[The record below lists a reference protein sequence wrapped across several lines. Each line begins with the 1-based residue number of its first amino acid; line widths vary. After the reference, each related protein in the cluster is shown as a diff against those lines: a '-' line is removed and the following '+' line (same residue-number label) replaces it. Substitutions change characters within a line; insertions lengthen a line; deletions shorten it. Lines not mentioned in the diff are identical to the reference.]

1 MLKVN
6 DQLRKYGLKSTK
18 YTNTN
23 TVTIVDTDKGRVVF
37 KKKNNLDIFKY
48 LDSRNFDYYPKII
61 SNDNDSY
68 VMMEYIDS
76 IDMPIEQKI
85 DDMIDLVGILHSK
98 TSYYQDISSDDYSK
112 IYEDIK
118 NNIEYLYSY
127 YNDMMTII
135 ETKVFMSPT
144 EYTLSL
150 NVSKIYESLSFCNIK
165 IEDWYK
171 KVKDKNKKR
180 LVVLHNN
187 LDLSHFIRNDKPY
200 LISWDKSRI
209 DIPIFDI
216 YKFYRNN
223 SNVNFEELLKRYEK
237 INPLS
242 DDERELLII
251 LLSLPDKL
259 EFDDNNY
266 NMCIKIK
273 KMINQIDKVRFTKLS

>member
-6 DQLRKYGLKSTK
+6 DELRRYGLIPSK

-23 TVTIVDTDKGRVVF
+23 NVTIVDTDKGKVVF

-48 LDSRNFDYYPKII
+48 LDSRDFTYYPRII

-68 VMMEYIDS
+68 IMMEYIDS

-85 DDMIDLVGILHSK
+85 DDMIDLVSLLHSK

-135 ETKVFMSPT
+135 ESKIFMSSA

-150 NVSKIYESLSFCNIK
+150 NVSKIYESLSFCNLK

-200 LISWDKSRI
+200 LISWDKAKI

-216 YKFYRNN
+216 YKFYRIN
-223 SNVNFEELLKRYEK
+223 SNVNFEELLKRYER

-242 DDERELLII
+242 DDERELLVI
-251 LLSLPDKL
+251 LLSLPDKI
-259 EFDDNNY
+259 EFDDSNY

-273 KMINQIDKVRFTKLS
+273 KVINLIDKIKSTKLF

>member
-6 DQLRKYGLKSTK
+6 DELRKYGLKPTK

-85 DDMIDLVGILHSK
+85 DDMIDLVSLWHSK

-135 ETKVFMSPT
+135 ESNVFMSPT

-187 LDLSHFIRNDKPY
+187 LDLSHVIRNDKPY
-200 LISWDKSRI
+200 LISWDKAKI

-216 YKFYRNN
+216 YKFYKNN

>member
-6 DQLRKYGLKSTK
+6 DELRRYGLVPFK

-23 TVTIVDTDKGRVVF
+23 NVTIVDTSKGKIVF

-48 LDSRNFDYYPKII
+48 LDSRDFTYYPKIL
-61 SNDNDSY
+61 SDDNDSY
-68 VMMEYIDS
+68 IMMEYIDS
-76 IDMPIEQKI
+76 VDMPIEQKI
-85 DDMIDLVGILHSK
+85 DDMIDLVSILHSK
-98 TSYYQDISSDDYSK
+98 TTFYQDISSDDYSK

-127 YNDMMTII
+127 YNDMMSII
-135 ETKVFMSPT
+135 ESKVFMSPA
-144 EYTLSL
+144 EYMLSL
-150 NVSKIYESLSFCNIK
+150 NISKIYESLSFCNTK
-165 IEDWYK
+165 IENWYK

-187 LDLSHFIRNDKPY
+187 LDLSHFIRSDKPY
-200 LISWDKSRI
+200 LISWDKAKI

-223 SNVNFEELLKRYEK
+223 MNVNFEELLKRYEK

-251 LLSLPDKL
+251 LLSLPDKI

-273 KMINQIDKVRFTKLS
+273 KVINLIDKVKITILS

>member
-6 DQLRKYGLKSTK
+6 DELRKYGLVPTK

-23 TVTIVDTDKGRVVF
+23 NVTIVDTDKGIVVF
-37 KKKNNLDIFKY
+37 KKKNNLDIYKY

-68 VMMEYIDS
+68 MMMEYINS

-98 TSYYQDISSDDYSK
+98 TSYYQDISPDDYSN

-135 ETKVFMSPT
+135 ESKVFMSPA

-150 NVSKIYESLSFCNIK
+150 NVSKIYESLSFCNEK

-171 KVKDKNKKR
+171 KVKNKTKKR

-216 YKFYRNN
+216 YKFYKNN

-242 DDERELLII
+242 EDERSLLIV

-259 EFDDNNY
+259 EFNDSNY

-273 KMINQIDKVRFTKLS
+273 KTINLINKVRFTKLS